1 MSVGSFVKGVPAGTC
16 VAFTLDKAE
25 RTNYSP
31 KADDVETIT
40 VPHIPTNNICG
51 QKKTVPG
58 FGTVF
63 LCPHVLA
70 IKGIY
75 SGTMVIRRRCP
86 HLALAPFVFPLL
98 FANVLSL

>member
-1 MSVGSFVKGVPAGTC
+1 MKVSQNTYVVSPAAGWGHHPLITKKVSVGRFVKGVPAGTC

-51 QKKTVPG
+51 QKKAVPKLE
-58 FGTVF
+58 TAF

-70 IKGIY
+70 IKGI
-75 SGTMVIRRRCP
+75 
-86 HLALAPFVFPLL
+86 
-98 FANVLSL
+98 